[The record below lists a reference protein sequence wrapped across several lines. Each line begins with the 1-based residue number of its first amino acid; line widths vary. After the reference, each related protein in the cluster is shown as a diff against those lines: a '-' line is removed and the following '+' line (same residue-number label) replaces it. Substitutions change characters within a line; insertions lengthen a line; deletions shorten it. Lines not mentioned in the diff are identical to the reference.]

1 MSMDKVRKDL
11 KELAALIEDGA
22 TLVVGGFGACGTPV
36 TLIEAVAAAGPKRLK
51 LVANN
56 CGTDG
61 YGLGLLL
68 LNGQLERIT
77 ASYIGDN
84 LEVAKKYAAGE
95 VELEL
100 VPQGTLAER
109 MRAGGSGI
117 AAFYTRAGVG
127 TMVADGGMPWKY
139 ASDGSIA
146 LASPER
152 RTEEFDG
159 ERYVLERAVRGDVGL
174 VHAAKGDRHGNL
186 VFAKSARNFNPL
198 AAMAGRITI
207 AEVEE
212 LVEPG
217 ELQPDQIHVPGIF
230 VQHIYELPEKLQKR
244 VDRLTLNGRD
254 EQWGVML

>member
-1 MSMDKVRKDL
+1 MDKQSSNIKDL
-11 KELAALIEDGA
+11 VGLVRDGD
-22 TLVVGGFGACGTPV
+22 TIIVGGFGACGTPI
-36 TLIEAVAAAGPKRLK
+36 TLINALAETDIKGLK

-56 CGTDG
+56 CGTDD
-61 YGLGLLL
+61 YGLGRLLV
-68 LNGQLERIT
+68 NDQLERIT

-84 LEVAKKYAAGE
+84 SVVAQKYASGE

-109 MRAGGSGI
+109 MRAGGAGI
-117 AAFYTRAGVG
+117 AAFFTRAGVG

-139 ASDGSIA
+139 GANGA
-146 LASPER
+146 VVLESPKR

-159 ERYVLERAVRGDVGL
+159 ETYVMECAVRGDFAL

-186 VFAKSARNFNPL
+186 VFAKSAQNFNPL
-198 AAMAGRITI
+198 AAMAGRVTI

-217 ELQPDQIHVPGIF
+217 ELSPEEIHLPGIF
-230 VQHIYELPEKLQKR
+230 VQHVFELPENMKKR
-244 VDRLTLNGRD
+244 VDRLTLRD
-254 EQWGVML
+254 RAEEWGVML